1 MSSAAYS
8 LAQPR
13 PRASRLA
20 YCLRVIRTVA
30 AMEFKL
36 KYAGSAVGYVWS
48 LARPL
53 AYFAVLWVV
62 FERFLRIPGPAVE
75 NYPLYL
81 LTGLVLYLFFIDAIS
96 MTMTSIVARGALLRR
111 MALPP
116 LLIPLSVS
124 LTAALTFCVNAVAV
138 IVLLAVHRVS
148 PGLDWL
154 LLVPLVAELLA
165 FILGIGLIAA
175 ALYVRFRD
183 VAQIWEL
190 ASQLLIFATPIMY
203 PVTLLPPRVQEAV
216 FLSPLVQ
223 VIQDVRLLI
232 VGLDAE
238 TETLAGVLGSDAWR
252 LVPVSIALLTLV
264 VGLVYFRR
272 DAPRLAERV

>member
-1 MSSAAYS
+1 MSSTAYS
-8 LAQPR
+8 LAKPS
-13 PRASRLA
+13 PRADRLG
-20 YCLRVIRTVA
+20 YCLRVIRTAA

-96 MTMTSIVARGALLRR
+96 MTMMSIVARGALLRR

-138 IVLLAVHRVS
+138 VVLLAVHRVR
-148 PGLDWL
+148 PELDWL
-154 LLVPLVAELLA
+154 LLIPLVGELLA
-165 FILGIGLIAA
+165 FILGIGLIAS

-203 PVTLLPPRVQEAV
+203 PVTLLPPRVQEVV

-232 VGLDAE
+232 VGLNAE

-252 LVPVSIALLTLV
+252 LVPVSIALATLV